1 MTVSFEEYAALARQL
16 AEQRRAGE
24 RDAAVESER
33 RRDLHA
39 AADYLHQRLTA
50 QGHRLDQLGRAIG
63 VDQPAAV
70 PPPAPGHAGPTSAP
84 GQPDSPPA
92 PGYPGAGGAP
102 GYPDPTPGPGDGEPA
117 GAAG

>member
-39 AADYLHQRLTA
+39 AVDYLHQRLTA

-70 PPPAPGHAGPTSAP
+70 PPPATGHPDPTSAP

-92 PGYPGAGGAP
+92 PGWADPTPRPGNGGPAGAP
-102 GYPDPTPGPGDGEPA
+102 G
-117 GAAG
+117 